1 MDSPEADIVVVD
13 EAHRAR
19 ARTYDTILDTYPE
32 AVVVGLTATPCRG
45 DGKGLG
51 NLFEE
56 LVETPNIG
64 ELVELGHLVPTTV
77 YAPSIPDLTGVK
89 VERGD
94 YVESQLAQRMDDAQL
109 VGDVV
114 THWHRL
120 ASDRQTVVF
129 ASGVA
134 HSVHLRDEFR
144 RTGVWAEHID
154 GSTPTEERDAILAR
168 LADGR
173 VQVVTNCN
181 VLTEGWDQP
190 GVSAC
195 VLARPTKN
203 MGLYRQM
210 VGRVLRPAPGKS
222 DALILDHAGATFEH
236 GFAEEPVGWTLD
248 TDKRADNP
256 AQTARSQG
264 DAPRLTTCPECGAV
278 RKAGKPCTACAWQ
291 PKRKA
296 EAPDVADGELARL
309 DRDGKRKQPEWNKG
323 AFYRQL
329 LQIARERG
337 YKDGWAAHKYR
348 EKFGNFPNFTKVPES
363 PSPEVR
369 AWVRSRQIAFAK
381 AQQRQK
387 EAV

>member
-1 MDSPEADIVVVD
+1 
-13 EAHRAR
+13 
-19 ARTYDTILDTYPE
+19 
-32 AVVVGLTATPCRG
+32 
-45 DGKGLG
+45 
-51 NLFEE
+51 
-56 LVETPNIG
+56 
-64 ELVELGHLVPTTV
+64 
-77 YAPSIPDLTGVK
+77 
-89 VERGD
+89 
-94 YVESQLAQRMDDAQL
+94 
-109 VGDVV
+109 
-114 THWHRL
+114 
-120 ASDRQTVVF
+120 
-129 ASGVA
+129 
-134 HSVHLRDEFR
+134 
-144 RTGVWAEHID
+144 
-154 GSTPTEERDAILAR
+154 
-168 LADGR
+168 
-173 VQVVTNCN
+173 VTNCN

-190 GVSAC
+190 CVSAC

-210 VGRVLRPAPGKS
+210 VGRVLRPASGKS

-236 GFAEEPVGWTLD
+236 GFAEEPVTWTLD

-264 DAPRLTTCPECGAV
+264 EAPRLTTCPECGAV
-278 RKAGKPCTACAWQ
+278 RKAGKPCTACGWK

-309 DRDGKRKQPEWNKG
+309 DRDGKRKHPEWNKG

-348 EKFGNFPNFTKVPES
+348 EKFGNFPNFAKVPES

-369 AWVRSRQIAFAK
+369 SWVRSRQIAFAK
-381 AQQRQK
+381 AQQRHK